1 MRDNKKL
8 DKISPSIAESICTKI
23 FKKQILSDEEVNAAL
38 PVCKYYR
45 DHKEERDYI
54 DSVVDYVNVN
64 NGDPYDS
71 INIAYLIMEEDD
83 VSWNVKLRMMQT
95 TFNAKPEKAPIS
107 RYCMQLKAVATV

>member
-1 MRDNKKL
+1 M
-8 DKISPSIAESICTKI
+8 
-23 FKKQILSDEEVNAAL
+23 
-38 PVCKYYR
+38 PVCKYYS

-83 VSWNVKLRMMQT
+83 VSWNVKLRMM
-95 TFNAKPEKAPIS
+95 EKLNIDITNMNKIRTYLMTGQYSKIGYEYLSAIKKGLERCKS
-107 RYCMQLKAVATV
+107 INRI